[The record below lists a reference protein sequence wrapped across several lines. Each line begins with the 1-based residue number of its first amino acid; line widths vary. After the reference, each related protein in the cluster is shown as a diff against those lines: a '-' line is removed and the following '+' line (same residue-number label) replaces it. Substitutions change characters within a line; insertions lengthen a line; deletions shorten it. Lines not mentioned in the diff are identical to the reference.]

1 MFLKSL
7 LILSFALLPL
17 AVFADGG
24 GGGHHNGGG
33 NSGNG
38 GGNGGGGGVPLDGGI
53 SLLVAAGVG
62 YGAKKMA
69 ENKKKNQ
76 AVEEPT
82 ENK

>member
-17 AVFADGG
+17 AVFAD

-69 ENKKKNQ
+69 ENKKKNRT
-76 AVEEPT
+76 VEST

>member
-1 MFLKSL
+1 MLSKSL

-17 AVFADGG
+17 AAFADGG
-24 GGGHHNGGG
+24 GHHSGGG

-38 GGNGGGGGVPLDGGI
+38 GGNGGGGVPLDGGI

-69 ENKKKNQ
+69 ENRKKNQ
-76 AVEEPT
+76 TAETT
-82 ENK
+82 EGK

>member
-17 AVFADGG
+17 AVFAGG
-24 GGGHHNGGG
+24 GGGHHGGGG

-38 GGNGGGGGVPLDGGI
+38 GGNGGGGVPLDGGI

-69 ENKKKNQ
+69 ENKKKNRT
-76 AVEEPT
+76 AEPT
-82 ENK
+82 EGK

>member
-24 GGGHHNGGG
+24 GGHHNGGG

-38 GGNGGGGGVPLDGGI
+38 GGNGGGGGGVPLDGGI

-76 AVEEPT
+76 AVEPT